1 MNMKGIQTYSLCH
14 LLCFKDFYSIEDSF
28 QSQRSKLRQVNIQ
41 NMTLVQ
47 VTYPFMYVLQQEKDN
62 TYSLAVVI
70 L

>member
-14 LLCFKDFYSIEDSF
+14 LLCLKDFYSIEDSF

-47 VTYPFMYVLQQEKDN
+47 VTYPFMYVLQ
-62 TYSLAVVI
+62 
-70 L
+70 